1 MAQNATERKEIV
13 MALTKAQVR
22 EILSAAGVTSENMSE
37 AVDKIIDGHLTSVN
51 ALREDVA
58 KYKADAE
65 KLPTVQKELD
75 DMKANSND
83 DWKEKHDRLKD
94 EFDKYKTDVQA
105 KETKA
110 AKEAAYRA
118 ILKDANLSEKGIEK
132 AIKYADWDKIELG
145 EDGKLKGAND
155 HIKAV
160 REEWAEYVTTT
171 TTTGAKTSTPPANTG
186 GAKLTKAEIYARD
199 EHGRYK
205 LSAAERQ
212 KALAENPELL
222 N

>member
-1 MAQNATERKEIV
+1 MSLTRK
-13 MALTKAQVR
+13 MLKAMGIEEEKIDQII
-22 EILSAAGVTSENMSE
+22 EAHSET
-37 AVDKIIDGHLTSVN
+37 VDSLKADRDS
-51 ALREDVA
+51 
-58 KYKADAE
+58 YKEDAE
-65 KLPTVQKELD
+65 KLKDVQKELD
-75 DMKANSND
+75 DLKAKGD
-83 DWKEKHDRLKD
+83 DGWKEKHDRLKD

-132 AIKYADWDKIELG
+132 AVKYADWDKIELDA
-145 EDGKLKGAND
+145 DGKLKGAND

-160 REEWAEYVTTT
+160 RDEWAEYVTTT
-171 TTTGAKTSTPPANTG
+171 TTTGAKTSTPPANNG
-186 GAKLTKAEIYARD
+186 GSKLTKAEIYARD

-205 LSAAERQ
+205 LSTAERQ